1 MALKYNFSLPEGNYF
16 NQSVIFINDAV
27 SGLYIYSVMLIIWGV
42 LLYRYQRTTQDLDLE
57 IIRSM
62 FAINILSIIVYYWGV
77 SVNSVFISGIILINT
92 ILFNI
97 IGGAFLYYQRNND
110 D

>member
-1 MALKYNFSLPEGNYF
+1 MVLKYNFTLPEGNFF
-16 NQSVIFINDAV
+16 NESIKFVNAQV
-27 SGLYIYSVMLIIWGV
+27 SGLFMYTVLLVIWGV

-62 FAINILSIIVYYWGV
+62 FAINILGIIVYYWGV
-77 SVNSVFISGIILINT
+77 SVDSVFVSGTILIFT
-92 ILFNI
+92 VLFNVL
-97 IGGAFLYYQRNND
+97 GGGFLYYQRSND

>member
-1 MALKYNFSLPEGNYF
+1 MVLKYNFTLPQGNFF
-16 NQSVIFINDAV
+16 NQSVIFINNSV
-27 SGLYIYSVMLIIWGV
+27 SGLYIYSIILVIWGV

-62 FAINILSIIVYYWGV
+62 FAINILSIIAYYWGV
-77 SVNSVFISGIILINT
+77 RVGQVFISGSILITT

>member
-1 MALKYNFSLPEGNYF
+1 MVLKYNFTLPQGNFF

-27 SGLYIYSVMLIIWGV
+27 GGLYIYSVILVIWGV

-57 IIRSM
+57 IVRSM
-62 FAINILSIIVYYWGV
+62 FAVNILSIIVYYWGV
-77 SVNSVFISGIILINT
+77 RIESVFISGGMLLT
-92 ILFNI
+92 TVLFNI